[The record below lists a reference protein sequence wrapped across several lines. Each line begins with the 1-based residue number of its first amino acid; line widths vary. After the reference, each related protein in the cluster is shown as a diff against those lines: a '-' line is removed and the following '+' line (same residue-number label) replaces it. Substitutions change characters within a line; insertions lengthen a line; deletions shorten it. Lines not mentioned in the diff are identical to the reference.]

1 MKIRDVIREEVMR
14 LGLFLRKRILVY
26 TFFLD
31 IFEIFIE
38 IDYVSVIKG
47 VLGNFKEVIDCM
59 YEL

>member
-26 TFFLD
+26 MFFLD

-47 VLGNFKEVIDCM
+47 VLGNFKEVIDRM